1 MHAVILAGGKGTR
14 LSPFTQVFP
23 KPLVPVG
30 GKPIVDTIIRQLKHF
45 GFTRVTL
52 TVGYMADLL
61 QAYVRDGKQYGLD
74 IDYSFEVEPL
84 GTAGPLALVNTA
96 EEYLLVMNGDILTD
110 LDYGDLVR
118 FHRTHEA
125 MATIGTYQ
133 KQIKIDLGIVHNG
146 NGDLITD
153 YVEKP
158 TYTFKVSMGIY
169 VFNIA
174 VLKYICPNRYLD
186 FPDLVKTLLAH
197 NERALSYSFDGY
209 WQDIGNHRDYEQAV
223 DDFESMRGTLHIE

>member
-61 QAYVRDGKQYGLD
+61 QTYVRDGKQYGLD

-84 GTAGPLALVNTA
+84 GTAGPLARVNTV
-96 EEYLLVMNGDILTD
+96 EEHLLVMNGDILTD
-110 LDYGDLVR
+110 IDYGDLVR
-118 FHRTHEA
+118 FHKTHEA

-133 KQIKIDLGIVHNG
+133 KQFKIELGIVHNG

-174 VLKYICPNRYLD
+174 VLKYVCPNRYLD

-197 NERALSYSFDGY
+197 KERVLSYSFDGY
-209 WQDIGNHRDYEQAV
+209 WLDIGNHRDYEQAV
-223 DDFESMRGTLHIE
+223 DDFESVRGTLHIE